1 MASRLI
7 ALGVRNGDSF
17 YLERERRSV
26 LVDGGQ
32 SQRDLCRL
40 FKGVTGVRYVD
51 YLVCTHA
58 DADHINGLI
67 GYLKDKGL
75 RCSELWLP
83 SYIGYRIEDIL
94 ERSEESLAEIT
105 AELQKRISDLLKE
118 KKALDILEFN
128 ETILRESP
136 RSGDSEKAAWTMLAK
151 EALKD
156 QSDSM
161 QKTQKTVNDSLS
173 KSNYVHFDPLRI
185 ESSVRKLF
193 EEIFSS
199 CACEEYQDRLIMGA
213 IGSIARNYVD
223 LFKRMREL
231 IVAALKRGVRIRFFE
246 FSKYS
251 SGGGEPGFLEPV
263 NSLEILSLSAL
274 KKLGAGLSLLQILAL
289 SIQNKQSLVFISPQN
304 ECLPASLFCADSDL
318 KFYQPIH
325 WSSGMVSTAPHHG
338 SVSNDHAYWRFVV
351 ESGGLTIIW
360 LRTHHRR
367 VNELAKFL
375 ISANGQF
382 IESTYCTDKQRV
394 SIELWSHK
402 GQWKV
407 IRRTGFLHK

>member
-1 MASRLI
+1 MSSRLI

-17 YLERERRSV
+17 FLEREGRSV
-26 LVDGGQ
+26 LVDGGENQ
-32 SQRDLCRL
+32 KVLCRL
-40 FKGVTGVRYVD
+40 FKGVTGARYVD

-67 GYLKDKGL
+67 GYLKDSNL
-75 RCSELWLP
+75 NCSELWLP

-94 ERSEESLAEIT
+94 ERPEESLAEIT
-105 AELQKRISDLLKE
+105 TELRKRISDFLKE
-118 KKALDILEFN
+118 TERGVIDFRTFN
-128 ETILRESP
+128 EAILHGSSLSGESEKTIRTIL
-136 RSGDSEKAAWTMLAK
+136 SE
-151 EALKD
+151 EASRD
-156 QSDSM
+156 QENSM
-161 QKTQKTVNDSLS
+161 QESLINSLS
-173 KSNYVHFDPLRI
+173 KSNHEHFDQYRM
-185 ESSVRKLF
+185 ESSVRKLL

-199 CACEEYQDRLIMGA
+199 YVWEQYRDWLA
-213 IGSIARNYVD
+213 IRSISPIAMCYVD
-223 LFKRMREL
+223 LFKKMREL

-246 FSKYS
+246 FHKCLSY
-251 SGGGEPGFLEPV
+251 GGEPGFLEPV
-263 NSLEILSLSAL
+263 NSFEIVALSAL
-274 KKLGAGLSLLQILAL
+274 KKLGAGFSLLQILAL
-289 SIQNKQSLVFISPQN
+289 SIQNEQSLVFFSPQN
-304 ECLPASLFCADSDL
+304 ESLPAALFCADSDL
-318 KFYQPIH
+318 KFYQPIR
-325 WSSGMVSTAPHHG
+325 WSKGMVSTAPHHG
-338 SVSNDHAYWRFVV
+338 SVSNDHAYCRFIV
-351 ESGGLTIIW
+351 EGGGLTIIW

>member
-1 MASRLI
+1 MSSRLI

-17 YLERERRSV
+17 YLEKEERSV

-32 SQRDLCRL
+32 NQRGLCKL
-40 FKGVTGVRYVD
+40 FKGFTGARYVD

-67 GYLKDKGL
+67 GYLNDPTL
-75 RCSELWLP
+75 SCSELWLP

-94 ERSEESLAEIT
+94 ERPEESLAEIT
-105 AELQKRISDLLKE
+105 TELRKRISDFLKE
-118 KKALDILEFN
+118 KNAFDILEFN
-128 ETILRESP
+128 EAVLGESSRSEESEKTTRTILAEGTFR
-136 RSGDSEKAAWTMLAK
+136 
-151 EALKD
+151 D

-161 QKTQKTVNDSLS
+161 QETLTNSLN
-173 KSNYVHFDPLRI
+173 KSNFVHLDPLRI
-185 ESSVRKLF
+185 VSSGRKLR
-193 EEIFSS
+193 EEIFFSY
-199 CACEEYQDRLIMGA
+199 AGLEYQDRLIMGS

-223 LFKRMREL
+223 LFKKMREL

-263 NSLEILSLSAL
+263 NSLEILTLSAL

-318 KFYQPIH
+318 KFCQPIC
-325 WSSGMVSTAPHHG
+325 WSKGMVSTAPHHG

-351 ESGGLTIIW
+351 ESGGLTVIW
-360 LRTHHRR
+360 LRTHHGS
-367 VNELAKFL
+367 VNQLADFL
-375 ISANGQF
+375 ISANGQHV
-382 IESTYCTDKQRV
+382 ESTYCTRCQRI
-394 SIELWSHK
+394 SIELIPHN

-407 IRRTGFLHK
+407 VRKTSALY

>member
-1 MASRLI
+1 M
-7 ALGVRNGDSF
+7 
-17 YLERERRSV
+17 
-26 LVDGGQ
+26 VDGGE
-32 SQRDLCRL
+32 SQIGLCRL
-40 FKGVTGVRYVD
+40 FKGVTGARYVD

-67 GYLKDKGL
+67 GYLKDPTL
-75 RCSELWLP
+75 HCNQLWLP

-118 KKALDILEFN
+118 KKALDFLEFN

-136 RSGDSEKAAWTMLAK
+136 RSGDSEKTSRTIFAEGT
-151 EALKD
+151 LKD
-156 QSDSM
+156 QGNSM
-161 QKTQKTVNDSLS
+161 QEALINSLS
-173 KSNYVHFDPLRI
+173 KSNYVRFDPFGI

-263 NSLEILSLSAL
+263 NSLEILTLSAL

-289 SIQNKQSLVFISPQN
+289 SIQNEQSLVFISPQN
-304 ECLPASLFCADSDL
+304 ESLPAALFCADSDL
-318 KFYQPIH
+318 KFYQPIR
-325 WSSGMVSTAPHHG
+325 WSKGMVSTAPHHG
-338 SVSNDHAYWRFVV
+338 SVSNSHAYWRFMV
-351 ESGGLTIIW
+351 ESAGLTITW
-360 LRTHHRR
+360 LQTHHSS
-367 VNELAKFL
+367 VNQLAGFL
-375 ISANGQF
+375 ISVNGQHV
-382 IESTYCTDKQRV
+382 ESTYCAKLQRI
-394 SIELWSHK
+394 SIELVPNN
-402 GQWKV
+402 GYWKV
-407 IRRTGFLHK
+407 VRKTSVLYQ

>member
-58 DADHINGLI
+58 DTDHINGLI

-193 EEIFSS
+193 EEIFPLY
-199 CACEEYQDRLIMGA
+199 AGLEYRDWLA
-213 IGSIARNYVD
+213 IRSISRIAKSYVE
-223 LFKRMREL
+223 LFMKMREL

-263 NSLEILSLSAL
+263 NSLEILTLSAL

-289 SIQNKQSLVFISPQN
+289 SIQNEQSLVFISPQN
-304 ECLPASLFCADSDL
+304 ESLPAALFCADSDL
-318 KFYQPIH
+318 KFYQPIR
-325 WSSGMVSTAPHHG
+325 WSKGMVSTAPHHG
-338 SVSNDHAYWRFVV
+338 SVSNSHAYWRFMV
-351 ESGGLTIIW
+351 ESAGLTITW
-360 LRTHHRR
+360 LQTHHSS
-367 VNELAKFL
+367 VNQLAGFL
-375 ISANGQF
+375 ISVNGQHV
-382 IESTYCTDKQRV
+382 ESTYCAKLQRI
-394 SIELWSHK
+394 SIELVPNN
-402 GQWKV
+402 GYWKV
-407 IRRTGFLHK
+407 VRKTSVLYQ